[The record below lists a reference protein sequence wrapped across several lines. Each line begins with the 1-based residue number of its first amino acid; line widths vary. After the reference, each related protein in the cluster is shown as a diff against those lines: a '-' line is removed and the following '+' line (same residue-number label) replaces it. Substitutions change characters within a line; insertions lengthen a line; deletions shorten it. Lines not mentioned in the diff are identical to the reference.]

1 MDESDRLS
9 DNDIK
14 ELIEEIKKM
23 KVIDTAAAD
32 NKQVDIDNALACTIK
47 EFLTSFLL
55 IGYDM
60 EGSPVIIRSDG
71 SEMGKDALRSLLLKY
86 MQLMI
91 YEE

>member
-23 KVIDTAAAD
+23 KVVDTATD
-32 NKQVDIDNALACTIK
+32 NKHVDIDNALACTIK

-86 MQLMI
+86 MQLML